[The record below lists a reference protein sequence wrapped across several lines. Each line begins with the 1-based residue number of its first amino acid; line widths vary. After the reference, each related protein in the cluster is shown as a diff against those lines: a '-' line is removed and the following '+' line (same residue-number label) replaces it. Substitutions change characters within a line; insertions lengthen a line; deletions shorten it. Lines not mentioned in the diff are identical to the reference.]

1 MSFAKYAQLYRENG
15 FFSGS
20 KIKATI
26 TDNSFIGQEMILSKG
41 STIIQTRTIPVTG
54 MCEFFTDESGE
65 LTLSAD
71 NGTAIISGTVNVGAY
86 GTYNVTVSGTASDT
100 SRYMVADKN
109 TVTIDDTTSSDTVKI
124 TYSGDVSSITAN
136 STNRNIVSATVN
148 GNEVNIVDAG
158 SGIKGD
164 ANVNVTVAQ
173 TDKYDQKTITV
184 IVHKTNGS
192 IDKSWVGLKNIV
204 NDGIEQDYCEVG
216 EEYTVTL
223 SNGTTL
229 TYVLGAIDHD
239 LDHQLIFVPKRYDYL
254 DKLPMW
260 RSGTGGNYKGSDLE
274 SYLNGTFYAM
284 LPSDLKEV
292 ISAKTVQFA
301 KNNTTLDSVTDKIWF
316 PKEYEV
322 LGTTVNAYNK
332 EREIY
337 RISQFPCFAQRLIT
351 VGKYSDISWLI
362 SPYYRV
368 TNKMVALNNND
379 SSQEGTNY
387 ISCDKYTN
395 DYAYILPCFQIA
407 KDS

>member
-109 TVTIDDTTSSDTVKI
+109 TVTIDDSTSSDTVKI
-124 TYSGDVSSITAN
+124 TYSGDVSNITAN

-192 IDKSWVGLKNIV
+192 IDKSWVGLKNMV

-260 RSGTGGNYKGSDLE
+260 RSSGVGNYKGSDLE
-274 SYLNGTFYAM
+274 SYLNGTFYEM

-301 KNNTTLDSVTDKIWF
+301 KNTTLDSVTDKIWF
-316 PKEYEV
+316 PREYEI
-322 LGTTVNAYNK
+322 LGTTVNAYDK

-337 RISQFPCFAQRLIT
+337 RISQFPCFAQHLIT
-351 VGKYSDISWLI
+351 VGKDIDYCWLI
-362 SPYYRV
+362 SPV
-368 TNKMVALNNND
+368 GSSSMVSLYNNEH
-379 SSQEGTNY
+379 QEGTNY
-387 ISCDKYTN
+387 KTSSKSITAQN
-395 DYAYILPCFQIA
+395 YILPCFQIA

>member
-192 IDKSWVGLKNIV
+192 IDKSWVGLKNMV
-204 NDGIEQDYCEVG
+204 NDGIEQDYCDVG

-229 TYVLGAIDHD
+229 IYVLGAIDHD
-239 LDHQLIFVPKRYDYL
+239 YDHQLIFVPKRYDYL
-254 DKLPMW
+254 TKMRL
-260 RSGTGGNYKGSDLE
+260 SETGANWGYKGSSLE
-274 SYLNGTFYAM
+274 TYLNSTFMAM
-284 LPSDLKEV
+284 LPSDLQNV
-292 ISAKTVQFA
+292 ISNKTIQYA
-301 KNNTTLDSVTDKIWF
+301 TSNTALDSLTDKIWLPREMDILGECSESY
-316 PKEYEV
+316 PKEAEV
-322 LGTTVNAYNK
+322 
-332 EREIY
+332 Y
-337 RISQFPCFAQRLIT
+337 RIHQFPCFADKLIT
-351 VGKYSDISWLI
+351 LGDTSK
-362 SPYYRV
+362 
-368 TNKMVALNNND
+368 
-379 SSQEGTNY
+379 
-387 ISCDKYTN
+387 
-395 DYAYILPCFQIA
+395 DYAFTMSRSKNGSINKYMVVVYGDYSIKSTQQNEYGYILPCFQIA